1 MFHRRFPEVKIS
13 PTTLENTYHRL
24 GIKFKYI
31 QRIKKEINFSLDH
44 YREMFIKMD
53 RLLKLTRLYGDKI
66 VFLDE
71 AVFTFNTFRTKAWSS
86 SSNSIS
92 VKDSAIKLK
101 T

>member
-1 MFHRRFPEVKIS
+1 
-13 PTTLENTYHRL
+13 
-24 GIKFKYI
+24 
-31 QRIKKEINFSLDH
+31 
-44 YREMFIKMD
+44 MFIKMD

-86 SSNSIS
+86 SYNSIS
-92 VKDSAIKLK
+92 VKESAIKLK